1 MLDIGDIEAA
11 FVVWRAAG
19 LTSPPM
25 NDVQRENFMAK
36 TLEQYKYTQV
46 NDWAEAVEWVANNN
60 TRWATWFDINTALSI
75 VRQNKIGAEKKAI
88 ERNSKAANEFVK
100 KLFADLAAGKTFGE
114 LRQPISEKVRAAA
127 KRIFPDADDS
137 FIKRNYNDIS
147 FIADVERKC
156 AECINTVDCPY
167 SGHQPFLRVDKESGF
182 TYVVA
187 DRERCYKYH
196 PLVPDVVPKRSA
208 CRQGELAKV

>member
-1 MLDIGDIEAA
+1 MLDIGDIKTA
-11 FVVWRAAG
+11 FEVWIAAG
-19 LTSPPM
+19 LKPPQM
-25 NDVQRENFMAK
+25 SEEQRNIIADK
-36 TLEQYKYTQV
+36 TLQQYKYTAIE
-46 NDWAEAVEWVANNN
+46 DWAEAVEWVANNN
-60 TRWATWFDINTALSI
+60 TRWVTWFDINTALSI

-88 ERNSKAANEFVK
+88 ERSSRGASEFVK
-100 KLFADLAAGKTFGE
+100 KLFADLKSGKGFAE
-114 LRQPISEKVRAAA
+114 LRQPVSEKVKAAA

-147 FIADVERKC
+147 FIADVDRRC

-196 PLVPDVVPKRSA
+196 PLVPDVVPKRSTR
-208 CRQGELAKV
+208 RQGELAKV

>member
-1 MLDIGDIEAA
+1 MLK
-11 FVVWRAAG
+11 F
-19 LTSPPM
+19 
-25 NDVQRENFMAK
+25 
-36 TLEQYKYTQV
+36 
-46 NDWAEAVEWVANNN
+46 
-60 TRWATWFDINTALSI
+60 
-75 VRQNKIGAEKKAI
+75 KKDGYA
-88 ERNSKAANEFVK
+88 RH
-100 KLFADLAAGKTFGE
+100 
-114 LRQPISEKVRAAA
+114 
-127 KRIFPDADDS
+127 DS

-208 CRQGELAKV
+208 CRQGDLAKV

>member
-19 LTSPPM
+19 LTPPPM

-88 ERNSKAANEFVK
+88 ERSSRGASEFVK
-100 KLFADLAAGKTFGE
+100 KLFADLKSGKGFAE
-114 LRQPISEKVRAAA
+114 LRQPVSEKVKAAV

-147 FIADVERKC
+147 FIADVDRRC

-187 DRERCYKYH
+187 DCERCYKYH
-196 PLVPDVVPKRSA
+196 PLVPDVVPKRSTR
-208 CRQGELAKV
+208 RQGELAKV

>member
-1 MLDIGDIEAA
+1 MLELREITAA
-11 FVVWRAAG
+11 YEVWQAAG
-19 LTSPPM
+19 LKPNWGSE
-25 NDVQRENFMAK
+25 DAK
-36 TLEQYKYTQV
+36 KTIERQTLERYKYTDIEMWGDTV
-46 NDWAEAVEWVANNN
+46 DYIADNNKYWPTWADINN
-60 TRWATWFDINTALSI
+60 TLSI
-75 VRQNKIGAEKKAI
+75 LRQNKIGAEKKAI
-88 ERNSKAANEFVK
+88 ERNSKAANEFAK

-114 LRQPISEKVRAAA
+114 LRQPVSDKVRAAA

>member
-1 MLDIGDIEAA
+1 M
-11 FVVWRAAG
+11 VWRAAG
-19 LTSPPM
+19 LTPPPM

>member
-19 LTSPPM
+19 LTPPPM

-114 LRQPISEKVRAAA
+114 LRQPMSKKVRAAA

-137 FIKRNYNDIS
+137 FIKRNCSDIS

-196 PLVPDVVPKRSA
+196 PLVPDVVPKRSTR
-208 CRQGELAKV
+208 RQGELAKV

>member
-1 MLDIGDIEAA
+1 M
-11 FVVWRAAG
+11 
-19 LTSPPM
+19 
-25 NDVQRENFMAK
+25 
-36 TLEQYKYTQV
+36 
-46 NDWAEAVEWVANNN
+46 
-60 TRWATWFDINTALSI
+60 
-75 VRQNKIGAEKKAI
+75 
-88 ERNSKAANEFVK
+88 
-100 KLFADLAAGKTFGE
+100 FADLAAGKTFGE

-137 FIKRNYNDIS
+137 FIKRNCSDIN

-167 SGHQPFLRVDKESGF
+167 SGHQPFLRVDEESGF

-208 CRQGELAKV
+208 CRKGDLAKV